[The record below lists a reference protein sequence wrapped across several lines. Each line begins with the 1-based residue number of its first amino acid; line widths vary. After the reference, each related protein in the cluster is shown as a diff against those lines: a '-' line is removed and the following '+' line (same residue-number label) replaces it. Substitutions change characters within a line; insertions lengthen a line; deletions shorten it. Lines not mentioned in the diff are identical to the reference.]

1 MWAVLLCTA
10 YARPYDFNENK
21 QKRQARVNEH
31 GNNKYHVFSE
41 WFWFDRY
48 PLLARHTESIV
59 ACVMYWMIE
68 TLFFLSA
75 GQINVVYV

>member
-48 PLLARHTESIV
+48 PLTVGKA
-59 ACVMYWMIE
+59 YWIDSSVCHV
-68 TLFFLSA
+68 LNDRDSVFFYRLDK
-75 GQINVVYV
+75 